1 MLTKAVF
8 EPRRSPLLSRALEQR
23 AAGPGWAFLCPTLL
37 LLHFPSQ
44 PLCASSQHCPNPHK
58 SAPAFPYLTWHHEK
72 FVSVIILPT
81 DQTTYEDE
89 MLPDK
94 CLTRGQ
100 SWFLALKTSP
110 TRFIFFA
117 GAGTSY
123 LRGPGGSTM
132 TVETGK
138 PLKENCLTN
147 REVLGGAFI
156 GRRELS
162 RKRL

>member
-1 MLTKAVF
+1 M
-8 EPRRSPLLSRALEQR
+8 PH
-23 AAGPGWAFLCPTLL
+23 AAAAAFPQ
-37 LLHFPSQ
+37 PA
-44 PLCASSQHCPNPHK
+44 PLCQLSALPKPTQ

-110 TRFIFFA
+110 TSFIFFA

-123 LRGPGGSTM
+123 LSGPGGSTM

-147 REVLGGAFI
+147 RKVLGGAFI